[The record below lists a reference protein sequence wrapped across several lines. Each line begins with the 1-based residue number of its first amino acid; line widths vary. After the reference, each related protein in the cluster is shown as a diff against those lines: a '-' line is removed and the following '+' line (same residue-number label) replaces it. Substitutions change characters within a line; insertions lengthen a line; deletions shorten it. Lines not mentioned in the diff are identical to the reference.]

1 MQAGKSEEDSFK
13 ACHTQGQG
21 ARVNCGV
28 KRRWEKKE
36 MGGETGVDPR
46 QQKIRMAP
54 GQKPQNDKNVRRA
67 PSMDQ
72 RCLEGFDGTH
82 REPTAGGC
90 LWKVCS
96 ALLGGKALKQ
106 EQL

>member
-13 ACHTQGQG
+13 ACHIQGQG

-36 MGGETGVDPR
+36 TGGEMGVDPR
-46 QQKIRMAP
+46 QQRARMAP
-54 GQKPQNDKNVRRA
+54 GQSRQNGRNVGWV

-72 RCLEGFDGTH
+72 RCLEGFDGAH
-82 REPTAGGC
+82 REATAGGC
-90 LWKVCS
+90 LWKVFS
-96 ALLGGKALKQ
+96 TLLGGKALKR